1 MTMLTVNVQSAPPTV
16 TLLCHGRIV
25 LGVEAETLRC
35 IATSRPERR
44 VVIDLR
50 DVYGMDA
57 SGLGLLVELYCHARQ
72 RSGCLSIANPS
83 PRVRHLMAMTNLE
96 SVLAFQ
102 VLEEED
108 FDPCERRAMTA

>member
-1 MTMLTVNVQSAPPTV
+1 MLTVNVQSTPPTV
-16 TLLCHGRIV
+16 TLLCQGRIV

-35 IATSRPERR
+35 IAISRPECH

-50 DVYGMDA
+50 EVYGMDA

-72 RSGCLSIANPS
+72 RSGWLSIANPS
-83 PRVRHLMAMTNLE
+83 PWVRHLMAMTNLE
-96 SVLAFQ
+96 P
-102 VLEEED
+102 VLEFEGLQEDDD

>member
-16 TLLCHGRIV
+16 TLLCQGRIV

-44 VVIDLR
+44 LVVDLR

-57 SGLGLLVELYCHARQ
+57 SGLGLLVELHCWSRQ
-72 RSGCLSIANPS
+72 RSGWMSIANPS
-83 PRVRHLMAMTNLE
+83 ACVRRLMTITNLE
-96 SVLAFQ
+96 SVLEFESLRA
-102 VLEEED
+102 ED
-108 FDPCERRAMTA
+108 LDADEQRAMTA